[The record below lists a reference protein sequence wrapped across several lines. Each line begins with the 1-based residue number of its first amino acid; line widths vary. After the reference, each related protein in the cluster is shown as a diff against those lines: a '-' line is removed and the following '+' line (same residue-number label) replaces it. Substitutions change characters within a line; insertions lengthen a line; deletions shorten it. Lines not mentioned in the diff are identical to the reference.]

1 MKSDPLAKSM
11 KRLER
16 VKRSGSEFR
25 SELSNVFQLLRALA
39 DFCVGRFVGRF
50 IGHSSTSQLGS
61 DWLLHVENYEVI
73 FDGDSYGG
81 HCASR
86 FAPGAFAG
94 DGFT

>member
-50 IGHSSTSQLGS
+50 IARASMDEVFVS
-61 DWLLHVENYEVI
+61 DSFQNGDAVFWGQRTARIEVTI
-73 FDGDSYGG
+73 
-81 HCASR
+81 AQT
-86 FAPGAFAG
+86 APRLRP
-94 DGFT
+94 